1 MRYAVVTEDLMSLA
15 EVVRADASRV
25 TSATPAV
32 RVAAAAVDGWAVGR
46 ASTAARAL
54 FDTLA
59 QGAAEAEAGLVRLAE
74 QVAAAA
80 GEYDGA
86 ESYLVRPR

>member
-1 MRYAVVTEDLMSLA
+1 MTEDLTSLA
-15 EVVRADASRV
+15 EVVRADACRV
-25 TSATPAV
+25 TSATPALQ
-32 RVAAAAVDGWAVGR
+32 AAAEAVDEWTVGR

-59 QGAAEAEAGLVRLAE
+59 QAAAEAEAGLARVAE

-86 ESYLVRPR
+86 EGYLLRPR